1 MWVDI
6 VSRKKIN
13 FVFLGGSLK
22 SRLIFGEASEYFNF
36 VALVDPTPAGG
47 DGALEMDLPLY
58 ASLRDALN
66 DHRIDGV
73 IVCTTARETIAA
85 SRAAIECEVPTLVIP
100 SKGTSLDASQDLVAA
115 AKKAEVPL
123 LVGNQR
129 RFHPSVVAAKEFI
142 NSGGIGTI
150 IAAQSTSWVP
160 KSEAKLSDIHWAS
173 RQGHIPILYDLIDD
187 LDVLRYLLG
196 EVFEIS
202 GITTSLLG
210 GNSVPSSLACLL
222 KFENGVICTLNAS
235 DEVVS
240 QANWY
245 VTAGETDKYSKTGQP
260 CLWIGGTEGTL
271 SIPDLAFW
279 SYGNTEASS
288 DSRLQLEKIKSNTS
302 VGSVVPELLDFESVI
317 QDKKT
322 PVCSGEDALS
332 SMRLVETLYDRLS

>member
-36 VALVDPTPAGG
+36 VVLVDPTPAGG

-150 IAAQSTSWVP
+150 IAAQSTSWFP

>member
-150 IAAQSTSWVP
+150 IAAQSTSWFP
-160 KSEAKLSDIHWAS
+160 KPEAKLSDIHWAS